1 MPFCIK
7 NVALGRTRREA
18 IMTRSRSGSE
28 DALSSEIAIPV
39 GSLVNELTMTVKF
52 SKSAAGSE
60 VTERREALSNI
71 QPGDVVEIRSDDLGH
86 VTVARARQ
94 VSKGKK
100 ATLPKSET
108 AILRYLYSAGHRP
121 AWRPQLQAE
130 LKWPGG
136 GRLYLL
142 TPNIGLTDIGAM
154 GAFPFSELP
163 TAKCFQVA
171 ADGTLDM
178 LAQEGFSDAEVSELV
193 IPKRTLARR
202 QAKKEPLTVDETDKA
217 LRLARTAELANK
229 VFGDREKAH
238 RWLRKPKRSL
248 DGDTPLAYLSSE
260 TGARVVEDMLLRI
273 ESGILA

>member
-1 MPFCIK
+1 
-7 NVALGRTRREA
+7 
-18 IMTRSRSGSE
+18 
-28 DALSSEIAIPV
+28 
-39 GSLVNELTMTVKF
+39 
-52 SKSAAGSE
+52 
-60 VTERREALSNI
+60 
-71 QPGDVVEIRSDDLGH
+71 
-86 VTVARARQ
+86 
-94 VSKGKK
+94 
-100 ATLPKSET
+100 
-108 AILRYLYSAGHRP
+108 
-121 AWRPQLQAE
+121 
-130 LKWPGG
+130 
-136 GRLYLL
+136 
-142 TPNIGLTDIGAM
+142 
-154 GAFPFSELP
+154 
-163 TAKCFQVA
+163 
-171 ADGTLDM
+171 M